1 MVSNLLANQ
10 EQACEFV
17 LRQNVTLTI
26 VDFDDVRHITRVDVN
41 GFTRELRNGR
51 CPTIVGVVEIP
62 DVWVYGPV
70 VNVDTEI
77 TLQLEVLGTRRHLLL
92 KFRVTILCTLHYEE
106 VLLVGDQARRE
117 NTDVWVLTDVDG
129 RCPLLIVEEVVQSDL
144 ILNETLPFVEPF
156 VADHVPNI
164 ALTLEGMTCF
174 FGFYHEFTFELS
186 PILDCLDFGAGGLI
200 RPVNQIL
207 VERQRDELEAS
218 VADDLAAR
226 LPLAAPGAEP
236 VVIVFDQLLD

>member
-1 MVSNLLANQ
+1 MLLGLLSFVTASRFLILTEDMVSNLFPNQ

-17 LRQNVTLTI
+17 LRQDVTLTI

-41 GFTRELRNGR
+41 GFARELRNGR

-106 VLLVGDQARRE
+106 VLLVGDKTRWE
-117 NTDVWVLTDVDG
+117 NSNTFVRTNVY
-129 RCPLLIVEEVVQSDL
+129 RCCPLLIVEEV
-144 ILNETLPFVEPF
+144 I
-156 VADHVPNI
+156 
-164 ALTLEGMTCF
+164 
-174 FGFYHEFTFELS
+174 
-186 PILDCLDFGAGGLI
+186 
-200 RPVNQIL
+200 
-207 VERQRDELEAS
+207 
-218 VADDLAAR
+218 
-226 LPLAAPGAEP
+226 
-236 VVIVFDQLLD
+236 